1 MKVLWTRRRFL
12 IATAGLLAGCS
23 PANRA
28 DSPTAYVPGSG
39 TFSPTGT
46 RPPTTARTQA
56 AQSVGT
62 AQPIPGSVPIT
73 SIDRLYQHTYR
84 LVPDVK
90 LADWSLRIDGLVDN
104 PLTLTLDDI
113 HAMPVIKEMRTLEC
127 IGNPIGGGL
136 VGNITW
142 TGIAFD
148 QVLTRLGVKNTATHA
163 SFEAADGYTT
173 TVELKW
179 ITQPGVLLVYEANG
193 APLPKDHGYPLRLL
207 MPGLYGQKMPKW
219 ITRITFADHDMLGYW
234 EGPDYGW
241 SNVALVKTN
250 SQIVSP
256 DQRARF
262 ADPVRIE
269 GLAYAGK
276 RAITQV

>member
-1 MKVLWTRRRFL
+1 M
-12 IATAGLLAGCS
+12 
-23 PANRA
+23 
-28 DSPTAYVPGSG
+28 
-39 TFSPTGT
+39 
-46 RPPTTARTQA
+46 ARTEA

-62 AQPIPGSVPIT
+62 ALPIPASVPIT

-90 LADWSLRIDGLVDN
+90 LADWSLRIDGLVEN

-113 HAMPVIKEMRTLEC
+113 RAMPAIKDMRTLEC

-148 QVLTRLGVKNTATHA
+148 QVLARLGIKSSATHA

-179 ITQPGVLLVYEANG
+179 ITQIGGLLVSEAKR
-193 APLPKDHGYPLRLL
+193 APIPKAHGYTP
-207 MPGLYGQKMPKW
+207 
-219 ITRITFADHDMLGYW
+219 A
-234 EGPDYGW
+234 
-241 SNVALVKTN
+241 
-250 SQIVSP
+250 
-256 DQRARF
+256 
-262 ADPVRIE
+262 
-269 GLAYAGK
+269 
-276 RAITQV
+276 